1 MFTVYHSN
9 QIEALKNELVHLLR
23 TSPNRDPFTP
33 ETVLVQSLGMAQ
45 WLQMKIAENL
55 GVAGNLQF
63 PYPTSF
69 LWQQYRTLFPDLP
82 KENIFARQ
90 TLVWHLMR
98 IIPSQLAKPSFEPL
112 KRYLST
118 PDQLKL
124 YQLSSKVADLFDQYL
139 VYRPHWLVHWENGN
153 LQAVLNELKF
163 ANASNQAEIEP
174 HLRWQSELWNLL
186 VAEIR
191 QTTDEKIFQTSHRA
205 YLQAR
210 YFEKLNHLSEAEKQ
224 KLPARIFVFGI
235 SSMPH
240 SQLAVLTK
248 LSEHC
253 EVHLFFA
260 NPCATFWG
268 DSREEKMLEKM
279 VLNEQISPEAFVE
292 LFAQQ
297 GNPLL
302 ATWGKQGREFLNL
315 LIEQQPNEQDH
326 YVNFNTET
334 SLLAQLKQAIL
345 TDTPKAVFQRSTDDH
360 SIQIHACHS
369 RMREVEVLH
378 NQLLRLFEQDPTL
391 SPKDIIVMSA
401 DIDNYAPYIQAA
413 FTRYE
418 RGDPRAIPFALSDQ
432 KISQIN
438 PIIASFLRLLKLKE
452 SRFSAEELL
461 EFLDVEA
468 IQRRY
473 QLNAIEL
480 AQLRRKIAAVGIRA
494 GLNTD
499 EGSWQN
505 YNAWQNGISRLL
517 LGTTMKAEH
526 QAWQSVLAFD
536 ESYGLAAESVGNLA
550 TFLENLTAWGEFI
563 QQPQSPEAWHSS
575 ILRLIETFYT
585 EDEHSSGTLFTLRE
599 TVENVFEQIQQSHF
613 HQPLGVEVL
622 ATLFEQQLSEERN
635 SLNFLV
641 GKVNFC
647 TLLPMRAIPFKVV
660 CLLGMNEG
668 DFPRQQSP
676 NSFDLMQF
684 APQKGDRAKRD
695 DDRYLFLEALLS
707 AQTLFYV
714 SYIGQSLNNSQVKLP
729 SILVSQLQ
737 SYLDVE
743 GLETFHPM
751 SVFSPQNLTDG
762 RLSYDREWYEVRN
775 EPQQAAGFLQ
785 KIAIPEAELPTDVD
799 LADLI
804 AYLQNPIAFF
814 CRKQLGISFEQYD
827 EAIEENEL
835 FALSGLE
842 RYNLLDNLLK
852 EIDSLFFTREQ
863 LKGNLPAGQFATLTE
878 NQLNEAVQDFRTV
891 LADYLAKPAELQ
903 EIELNLPLAER
914 KIRLFGNIHNR
925 FEQEIVQWRVGKL
938 RDKDRIA
945 QWIYWLAL
953 NASEQ
958 APATLK
964 FYFQGKNKVESLS
977 FQPMSQEAAI
987 NKLTAY
993 LQDYL
998 TGLSEPHLVI
1008 NDGLEGYFKKA
1019 PNEENELSAY
1029 CQNALEAL
1037 EDSYMQRALN
1047 AQKEI
1052 DYTAVHHRTV
1062 DWFEEILNS
1071 AQATPREA

>member
-9 QIEALKNELVHLLR
+9 QIEALKNELVHILR
-23 TSPNRDPFTP
+23 TSPNCDPFVT

-45 WLQMKIAENL
+45 WLQMQIATSL
-55 GVAGNLQF
+55 GVAANLQF

-69 LWQQYRTLFPDLP
+69 LWQQYRTLFPHLP
-82 KENIFARQ
+82 KENIFSREV
-90 TLVWHLMR
+90 LVWHLMR
-98 IIPSQLAKPSFEPL
+98 IIPSQLAKPSFAL
-112 KRYLST
+112 LHRYLDQ

-124 YQLSSKVADLFDQYL
+124 YQLACKMADLFDQYL

-163 ANASNQAEIEP
+163 ANTSQQADIVL
-174 HLRWQSELWNLL
+174 HLRWQSELWHLL
-186 VAEIR
+186 VEEIR
-191 QTTDEKIFQTSHRA
+191 QTTDKATFITSHRA
-205 YLQAR
+205 YLQQH
-210 YFEKLNHLSEAEKQ
+210 YFEKLNHLSDAEKQ

-235 SSMPH
+235 SYMPH
-240 SQLAVLTK
+240 TQLAVLTK

-253 EVHLFFA
+253 DVHLFFT
-260 NPCATFWG
+260 NPCAQFWG

-315 LIEQQPNEQDH
+315 LTEQQPNEQDH
-326 YVNFNTET
+326 YVDFNTT
-334 SLLAQLKQAIL
+334 SLLTQLKQAIL
-345 TDTPKAVFQRSTDDH
+345 TDTAKPAFQRAADDY

-369 RMREVEVLH
+369 MMREVEVLH

-401 DIDNYAPYIQAA
+401 DIDNYAPYIQAV
-413 FTRYE
+413 FSRYNK
-418 RGDPRAIPFALSDQ
+418 GDPRAIPFALSDQ

-438 PIIASFLRLLKLKE
+438 PIIASFLRLLQLKE

-461 EFLDVEA
+461 ELLQVEA
-468 IQRRY
+468 IQTRY
-473 QLNAIEL
+473 RLNATTLET
-480 AQLRRKIAAVGIRA
+480 LRNHLAAVGIRA
-494 GLNTD
+494 GLNTQ
-499 EGSWQN
+499 EEHWQN
-505 YNAWQNGISRLL
+505 YNSWENGIARLL
-517 LGTTMKAEH
+517 LGTSMKAEH

-536 ESYGLAAESVGNLA
+536 ESYGLAADSVGELA
-550 TFLENLTAWGEFI
+550 TLLDNITAWARFI
-563 QQPQSPEAWHSS
+563 QQPQRPETWRTRLFA
-575 ILRLIETFYT
+575 LIEALYAEENHAT
-585 EDEHSSGTLFTLRE
+585 ETLFILRE
-599 TVENVFEQIQQSHF
+599 TVENVFQQIQQSGF
-613 HQPLGVEVL
+613 TAALDIRIL
-622 ATLFEQQLSEERN
+622 AVLFEQQLGEQRN
-635 SLNFLV
+635 NLNFLV

-668 DFPRQQSP
+668 DFPRQQSQ

-707 AQTLFYV
+707 AQNLFYV
-714 SYIGQSLNNSQVKLP
+714 SYIGQSLNNSQAKLP

-737 SYLDVE
+737 SFLAVE
-743 GLETFHPM
+743 GLETLHPM

-762 RLSYDREWYEVRN
+762 RRSYDREWYEVRN
-775 EPQQAAGFLQ
+775 QPKQAVGFLQ
-785 KIAIPEAELPTDVD
+785 KIAILETDLPTEVD

-814 CRKQLGISFEQYD
+814 CRKQLGIYFEQSD
-827 EAIEENEL
+827 DTIEETEP
-835 FALSGLE
+835 FSLSGLA
-842 RYNLLDNLLK
+842 RYDLLK
-852 EIDSLFFTREQ
+852 GLLKQGDDLFFVRER
-863 LKGNLPAGQFATLTE
+863 LKGNLPAGHFATLAE
-878 NQLNEAVQDFRTV
+878 SELNEAVEEFRTT
-891 LADYLAKPAELQ
+891 LADYLVQPTELQ

-914 KIRLFGNIHNR
+914 KIRLFGNINNR
-925 FEQEIVQWRVGKL
+925 FGQEIVQWRVGKL

-958 APATLK
+958 TNIGLT
-964 FYFQGKNKVESLS
+964 FYYQGKKGVEHLS
-977 FQPMSQEAAI
+977 FQPISTKEATRQ
-987 NKLTAY
+987 LVQY
-993 LQDYL
+993 LQGYL

-1008 NDGLEGYFKKA
+1008 HEELESYFKKV
-1019 PNEENELSAY
+1019 PSEEGEWAYY

-1037 EDSYMQRALN
+1037 GDNYLQRVLN

-1052 DYTAVHHRTV
+1052 DYTAVHRRTV
-1062 DWFEEILNS
+1062 DWFEQMLNS
-1071 AQATPREA
+1071 AQATTREA